1 MRCIFCD
8 SKDLSLN
15 ENIYYCNSCHKTM
28 IKDKTHKYSL
38 SLNDKKSVKSYR
50 EELDKAIK
58 MNLQKEIIAS
68 SKKILEIIPNDT
80 IAYIWLWAL
89 KKDRYNDKYT
99 NFLKKIPI
107 IATREEVDEVIDI
120 IIDNAYFCEVKPI
133 TNIIKKMKLNQN
145 YINKLNDRIYNLGMK
160 TRMDYLYPRCYSL
173 LKSEDDEIE
182 DLRGYIYL
190 AEYLSYNGND
200 IHDGNI
206 NKNLELTNIIN
217 DCDKPIDLNEDINRN
232 CNKKMDEYLKGI
244 NFNANNSLFEIID
257 YENNLVSFGSFPK
270 TIKEDYVEIEEINGE
285 YIGSDNAKYVRKRCV
300 LPSSKYTSYFSDGSV
315 YTNGKRY
322 FRIEPIKWQMIDF
335 KDNMV
340 CLLAN
345 DIIDVNIYSLFE
357 DNFENS
363 NIYNYL
369 NNTFL
374 NTAFSE
380 KQKEIIKGDVRLL
393 NGEEID
399 LIKKKYPL
407 GIMKLMLDKKLTDY
421 AASNKIDCLSKN
433 YWIDCERFNLLTL
446 GIVKT
451 IEYTHAPRGVV
462 PMIWIKIR

>member
-1 MRCIFCD
+1 
-8 SKDLSLN
+8 
-15 ENIYYCNSCHKTM
+15 
-28 IKDKTHKYSL
+28 
-38 SLNDKKSVKSYR
+38 
-50 EELDKAIK
+50 
-58 MNLQKEIIAS
+58 
-68 SKKILEIIPNDT
+68 
-80 IAYIWLWAL
+80 
-89 KKDRYNDKYT
+89 
-99 NFLKKIPI
+99 
-107 IATREEVDEVIDI
+107 
-120 IIDNAYFCEVKPI
+120 
-133 TNIIKKMKLNQN
+133 
-145 YINKLNDRIYNLGMK
+145 
-160 TRMDYLYPRCYSL
+160 
-173 LKSEDDEIE
+173 
-182 DLRGYIYL
+182 
-190 AEYLSYNGND
+190 
-200 IHDGNI
+200 
-206 NKNLELTNIIN
+206 
-217 DCDKPIDLNEDINRN
+217 
-232 CNKKMDEYLKGI
+232 MDEYLKGI

-335 KDNMV
+335 KDNMA

>member
-8 SKDLSLN
+8 SKNLSLN
-15 ENIYYCNSCHKTM
+15 ENICYCNSCHKTM
-28 IKDKTHKYSL
+28 IKDKAHKYSL

-99 NFLKKIPI
+99 NFLKRIPI
-107 IATREEVDEVIDI
+107 IATREEVDEVIDV

-133 TNIIKKMKLNQN
+133 TNIIKRMKLNQD
-145 YINKLNDRIYNLGMK
+145 YINQLNDRIYNLGMK

-200 IHDGNI
+200 INDGNI

-217 DCDKPIDLNEDINRN
+217 DCDKPIDFSDDINRI
-232 CNKKMDEYLKGI
+232 CIKKMNEYLKGI